1 VADYVKTKHD
11 IGLLRAD
18 GSTQVGLRLARDK
31 SGNPIYRAADDEYL
45 AQQFY
50 SGDPSYNN
58 LPPEK
63 ELSIRQDDWRTGFG
77 LEVYDALDPKRYFS
91 SIGMDMRFTGM
102 AVAGPVATAR
112 HGTAGWRSPTSTTD
126 TGAGWTN
133 DDNTWDEDTTTR
145 ATCTFTGVG
154 KGAYLEMN
162 VVSTPCDSIRYFVG
176 KDSVQVNVFDV
187 DVYYSAGWHSLI
199 SNGGPTV
206 DAWTTVNIGSTENVT
221 AVRIRFN
228 NAEAVEHNAYIY
240 EIDFNIAG
248 NVTLGNVT
256 NFAEFNDLLY
266 ISEGVNLWKLN
277 GTGAGFTYV
286 RGFPAAITD
295 LEPFTDDALYLCL
308 GTSDK
313 YWAMS
318 TAEVFTESSKDATDF
333 ELFQRVDAAVPT
345 MWGVD
350 GVNTVRSTAHPAN
363 GGDEWGNQEVIDT
376 SYHSITD
383 LVSKSGELYIMKE
396 DMPYYINSEGAVQ
409 NDLAPELSSALAPTS
424 GKNSF
429 PWKNKLYIPFGTQGL
444 LETDGTTNT
453 FLNPSSYCTNL
464 PDFVGRIFAVA
475 ADEEWLFVAI
485 DNSTKVEIVAGR
497 EETIAGTTSWVWH
510 PINELTLAGCE
521 TLYTSSVY
529 QKRLWIG
536 STSTSDSLYYIPL
549 PTGYGNLEADAN
561 RSFKTNSYMITP
573 WLHGNFR
580 ADAKAFIK
588 LFGELG
594 HNYDADI
601 YFECHYQIL
610 GDTDWTDAGDMKGTA
625 TNRTAT
631 LYIPADSGSNN
642 PVSEMI
648 RFKFVAKTDDV
659 QKTPVLLGY
668 DCRGILY
675 PENRRIIEC
684 EVLCDDEMTLNDST
698 IEKGQA
704 ATIKAALEEA
714 RNANWPVTFYDI
726 NGSTIFVKF
735 LPLRMVV
742 TKKEKGRG
750 IERHYLLQL
759 EEVAL
764 S

>member
-102 AVAGPVATAR
+102 AVAGPVATPLIETIIAPIVDGDMELKSAAWQNESAWAGGGAQR
-112 HGTAGWRSPTSTTD
+112 SGNWCLRVNNKEAYQDIAWDAAYQGKTYHLEGWINVSAATTGRIGINDGVGTTYSGYHTGGGTYERFTVSRTLDGAATRLRIILASDTVNNADFDDCAAPTAGYP
-126 TGAGWTN
+126 A
-133 DDNTWDEDTTTR
+133 
-145 ATCTFTGVG
+145 AFT
-154 KGAYLEMN
+154 
-162 VVSTPCDSIRYFVG
+162 
-176 KDSVQVNVFDV
+176 
-187 DVYYSAGWHSLI
+187 
-199 SNGGPTV
+199 
-206 DAWTTVNIGSTENVT
+206 
-221 AVRIRFN
+221 
-228 NAEAVEHNAYIY
+228 
-240 EIDFNIAG
+240 DFND
-248 NVTLGNVT
+248 
-256 NFAEFNDLLY
+256 ELY
-266 ISEGVNLWKLN
+266 VGIGTSLFKLN
-277 GTGAGFTYV
+277 ATGDGLALV
-286 RGFPAAITD
+286 KIMPAAITD

-318 TAEVFTESSKDATDF
+318 TAEVFTESSKVATDF

-350 GVNTVRSTAHPAN
+350 GVNTIRSTAHPAN

-396 DMPYYINSEGAVQ
+396 DMPYYINSEGAIQ
-409 NDLAPELSSALAPTS
+409 NDLAPELSSALASTS

-549 PTGYGNLEADAN
+549 PTGYGNLEADVN

-573 WLHGNFR
+573 WMHGNFR

-726 NGSTIFVKF
+726 NESTIFVKF